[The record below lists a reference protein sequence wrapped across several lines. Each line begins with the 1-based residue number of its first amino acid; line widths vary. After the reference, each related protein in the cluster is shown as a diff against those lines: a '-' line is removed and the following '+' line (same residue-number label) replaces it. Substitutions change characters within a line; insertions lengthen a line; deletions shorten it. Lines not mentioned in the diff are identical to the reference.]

1 MDEKISKELAKRTE
15 ELCGNRHQYS
25 PSEKS
30 RQKRPYRLIPA
41 HKTQKPDDDGNN
53 LITQQPL
60 QFYGPLANCSDLS
73 KLGYTLNG
81 FYQVSPYNINT
92 NSNDIKIETI
102 YCTFKQ
108 PEDSFKSSR
117 VEKRILGKYLKV
129 CDDSNE
135 ISNHF
140 HVEMVLGQSDQITR
154 FDKTLLF

>member
-81 FYQVSPYNINT
+81 FYQVSPYITNK
-92 NSNDIKIETI
+92 NSNDIKVDTV
-102 YCTFKQ
+102 YCAFKQ
-108 PEDSFKSSR
+108 PEGTLKSSR
-117 VEKRILGKYLKV
+117 VVEKRVMGKSLKF

-135 ISNHF
+135 ISSQHF
-140 HVEMVLGQSDQITR
+140 HVEMQSGSSFDQITR
-154 FDKTLLF
+154 TCS